1 MAMGTAI
8 STKCFHALSKGFIP
22 NEMRD
27 YIVLRRLIDGESCPR
42 EGVNGM
48 PRKPDERMLCRLDF
62 DPNDVK
68 LIKNSEVSGFRVLI

>member
-1 MAMGTAI
+1 MKVTRKYWAD
-8 STKCFHALSKGFIP
+8 CPVFFIGC
-22 NEMRD
+22 EG
-27 YIVLRRLIDGESCPR
+27 LIDGESCPR